1 MGSLVK
7 SHLSG
12 KLGVAPEKIYHMT
25 VMPCFDK
32 KLEASRE
39 TFKDDVTQ
47 VADVD
52 LVITAVELE
61 QVTNQY
67 RKYDAYT
74 CVTLLS
80 KVNVSKQINV
90 TVLFQM
96 ISESETPLS
105 NFLASKLD
113 ALLTP
118 TPSSN
123 WLSNY
128 GSGSGGFAENVFV
141 AAAKEI
147 FDQTIS
153 SPLEFRVVKNSDFQV
168 LVQLKK

>member
-61 QVTNQY
+61 QVTN
-67 RKYDAYT
+67 
-74 CVTLLS
+74 
-80 KVNVSKQINV
+80 
-90 TVLFQM
+90 
-96 ISESETPLS
+96 
-105 NFLASKLD
+105 
-113 ALLTP
+113 
-118 TPSSN
+118 
-123 WLSNY
+123 
-128 GSGSGGFAENVFV
+128 
-141 AAAKEI
+141 
-147 FDQTIS
+147 
-153 SPLEFRVVKNSDFQV
+153 
-168 LVQLKK
+168 